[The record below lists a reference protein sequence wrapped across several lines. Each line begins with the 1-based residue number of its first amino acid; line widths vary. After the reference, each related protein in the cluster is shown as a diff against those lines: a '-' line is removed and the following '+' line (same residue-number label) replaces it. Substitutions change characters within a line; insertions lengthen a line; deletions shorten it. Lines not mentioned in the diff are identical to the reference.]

1 MPITVTELAMNE
13 VKRVMEEQK
22 MAPEEHVL
30 RVGVVGGGCSGFS
43 YSMGFE
49 KKGEGD
55 SLNDSVYNFHGVE
68 TKVDRK
74 SELYLEGATVD
85 FHAGLDRRGFVF
97 NNPNATKSCG
107 CGSSFS
113 A

>member
-22 MAPEEHVL
+22 MAPEDHVL
-30 RVGVVGGGCSGFS
+30 RVGVVGGGCSGFQ
-43 YSMGFE
+43 YSLGFE

-55 SLNDSVYNFHGVE
+55 ALNDGVYTFFGVE
-68 TKVDRK
+68 TRVDRK
-74 SELYLEGATVD
+74 SELYLDGATVD
-85 FHAGLDRRGFVF
+85 FHSGLDRRGFVF
-97 NNPNATKSCG
+97 NNPNATKGCG
-107 CGSSFS
+107 CGQSFS